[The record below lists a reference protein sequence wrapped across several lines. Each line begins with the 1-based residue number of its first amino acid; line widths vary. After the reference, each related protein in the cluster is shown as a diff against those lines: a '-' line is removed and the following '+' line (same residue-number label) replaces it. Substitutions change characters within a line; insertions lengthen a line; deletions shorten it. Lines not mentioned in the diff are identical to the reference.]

1 MDAYDYEEEGNYNYA
16 EPIQPNTAELYQGQ
30 RVFVTP
36 NCRTEL
42 PFKVLDEPVPIW
54 SIIKK
59 FVGKDWTRTSWPV
72 IMNEPLTSL

>member
-1 MDAYDYEEEGNYNYA
+1 MGTR
-16 EPIQPNTAELYQGQ
+16 I
-30 RVFVTP
+30 FVGP
-36 NCRTEL
+36 SCRTEL

-59 FVGKDWTRTSWPV
+59 FMGKDITRCSWPV